1 MGAGAICPTTSPVFG
16 ALSDAPFDS
25 SITYRAG
32 EKVEV
37 NSLVYQCHSWPKS
50 AHCSQAGFEP
60 ARDHSNAAWT
70 VLGYCEGT
78 IAPTISPNFSSLEEV
93 GGGCP
98 KSYDSSTAYEAG
110 NQVSLDLIV
119 YECKSWS
126 DGGQY
131 CNSGPHFAPGTDNGK
146 LGWTRKGYCDGT
158 TSPTQAPVAYAPLQK
173 PEVQMVQWHT
183 AYDHQLVVRV

>member
-1 MGAGAICPTTSPVFG
+1 MQMD
-16 ALSDAPFDS
+16 AL
-25 SITYRAG
+25 YRLTAALALI
-32 EKVEV
+32 EV
-37 NSLVYQCHSWPKS
+37 NGLVYQCRSWPKS

-60 ARDHSNAAWT
+60 VGDHSNAAWT

-173 PEVQMVQWHT
+173 CRDGTMAHS
-183 AYDHQLVVRV
+183 L